1 MTAESDV
8 RHAPAASTVA
18 TYALLDALRGRR
30 SRRFAKGASLDG
42 GPLTYRSSAPADP
55 LTIDEEAALAFA
67 AAGITGHT
75 LAELPYETGADSE
88 SGCGNIIVHFVG
100 RTVPSGDA
108 MHSVVLFVLNDEG
121 TWMIRRP
128 QDYHAER
135 LASQIAA
142 GRDGRLREAYEAS
155 RVRLSSRRAEI
166 DRRVP
171 LVPPFNLWDSN
182 IPGTTYFVSVTDFTP
197 LYLNVLLTAF
207 SGELGYYIVD
217 DHADYRPAG
226 LKRFGRSRGGHL
238 YDNPADGRVLTVG
251 YLETALA
258 TITAAEEGAMHQN
271 LALMTEALGLGGFTH
286 AARHPAWLKALGF
299 STVPRRFSTITNRGM
314 AARTMM
320 RVMGWPDPIVDLP
333 VGLQQGDSW
342 LLRAFCPPSYAS
354 MSDAVTAF
362 IDYKFNP
369 DHGTLRAGETPSWH
383 DGRALQRSI
392 PGYSSEAIA
401 ATTAYCEY
409 LFDRYGRFP
418 ARLLPFET
426 ALGYQ
431 AHHLDVEFYD
441 TFYRPD
447 ALGPSQRGH
456 RHEVDSTQRTG
467 AAVHHSP

>member
-1 MTAESDV
+1 MTKGPDLQSSVHVSA
-8 RHAPAASTVA
+8 A
-18 TYALLDALRGRR
+18 TYPLLDALRGRR

-42 GPLTYRSSAPADP
+42 GPLSYQSSQAPEP
-55 LTIDEEAALAFA
+55 LTLDEEAALAFA
-67 AAGITGHT
+67 AAGITGRT
-75 LAELPYETGADSE
+75 FAELPYERGANPE
-88 SGCGNIIVHFVG
+88 SGGGNIIIHFVG

-108 MHSVVLFVLNDEG
+108 MNSVVLFVLNDEG
-121 TWMIRRP
+121 TWLLRRP
-128 QDYHAER
+128 QDFHGET
-135 LASQIAA
+135 LAAQITA
-142 GRDGRLREAYEAS
+142 GRDGRLAEAYEAS
-155 RVRLSSRRAEI
+155 RVRLSTRRAAIEH
-166 DRRVP
+166 RVP
-171 LVPPFNLWDSN
+171 FVPPFNLWDTNVAGS
-182 IPGTTYFVSVTDFTP
+182 TYFVTVTDFTA
-197 LYLNVLLTAF
+197 LYINVLLAAF
-207 SGELGYYIVD
+207 SEELGYFIVD
-217 DHADYRPAG
+217 DHTGYRPAG
-226 LKRFGRSRGGHL
+226 LKRFGRSQGGHL
-238 YDNPADGRVLTVG
+238 YDDPDEGRVLTVG

-320 RVMGWPDPIVDLP
+320 RFMGWPDPIVDLP

-369 DHGTLRAGETPSWH
+369 DYGTLRAGETPSWH
-383 DGRALQRSI
+383 DGRALQSSI

-467 AAVHHSP
+467 APVHHSP